1 MQHSFHAP
9 PPQRRPTGKGTGFRG
24 FVSSSENI
32 LSERRLEM
40 KRVICAVAAIMFLG
54 ALMVVGTPALST
66 AADEVVI
73 GSICPLTGSSAIQG
87 QDMKR
92 GEQLALE
99 EVNNAGGIC
108 GKPLKILW
116 EDTESSAKGGMAAV
130 HKLVEINKVP
140 LILGAYSSGVSLPT
154 GQWTNSKKVIQISEA
169 STSPKLREIGPY
181 FFNVMGLDEVM
192 GSKLAEF
199 ALESGA
205 KTFASIT
212 VNNPFGI
219 GIEIWTKKTV
229 EKAGKK
235 WLVGVRYDE
244 KKSDYRAELQR
255 VFSGNPDVVFFTA
268 YGTESKLI
276 LKQAYEMGL
285 KPRIAWYA
293 DYMTMWSNEVIPE
306 TAEGIRGLVIGPAG
320 GSRYKAYRAA
330 YAKKFGKNAKQTAFG
345 AYAYDATWVAALALN
360 MSGCA
365 NTDAIA
371 QALYEVSKIYRG
383 VTGDKTFDKDGM
395 QVTDY
400 YQRMVYKGGKLVP
413 YK

>member
-1 MQHSFHAP
+1 MVEILQ
-9 PPQRRPTGKGTGFRG
+9 QRETYSVNTFG
-24 FVSSSENI
+24 
-32 LSERRLEM
+32 ERRQEM
-40 KRVICAVAAIMFLG
+40 KRLAFSVAGVAFLVVMLIMGMPSLSKAVE
-54 ALMVVGTPALST
+54 P
-66 AADEVVI
+66 VVI
-73 GSICPLTGSSAIQG
+73 GSIGPLTGTNAIQG

-92 GEQLALE
+92 GEQLALDE
-99 EVNNAGGIC
+99 INAAGGIY
-108 GKPLKILW
+108 GRPLKILW

-130 HKLVEINKVP
+130 HKLVEINKVH

-154 GQWTNSKKVIQISEA
+154 GQWTNSKKVIQIAEA
-169 STSPKLREIGPY
+169 STSPKLRDIGPY
-181 FFNVMGLDEVM
+181 FFNVIGLDEVM
-192 GSKLAEF
+192 GTKLAQF

-205 KTFASIT
+205 QTFASIT

-229 EKAGKK
+229 ERAGKK
-235 WLVGVRYDE
+235 WVEAVRYDE

-255 VFSGNPDVVFFTA
+255 VFAKNPDVVFFTA

-285 KPRIAWYA
+285 KPRLGWYA

-306 TAEGIRGLVIGPAG
+306 TAEGIKGLVIGPSG
-320 GSRYKAYRAA
+320 GIRYKEYHANY
-330 YAKKFGKNAKQTAFG
+330 KKRFGKNAKQTAFG
-345 AYAYDATWVAALALN
+345 AYAYDATWLAALALN
-360 MSGCA
+360 MAGA
-365 NTDAIA
+365 TNTDAIA
-371 QALYEVSKIYRG
+371 QALYAVSKIYKG

-400 YQRMVYKGGKLVP
+400 YQRMVYKNGKLVP